1 MLTTSAVS
9 PRVAYIRYPNF
20 PCPIISYLRLTA
32 TQWGFSYEWLF
43 VAAIFNSCRLL
54 GFWILWVDC
63 DANSELCKKDRH

>member
-20 PCPIISYLRLTA
+20 PYSICSYLRLTVIR
-32 TQWGFSYEWLF
+32 WGFSYEWLF
-43 VAAIFNSCRLL
+43 VAAIINSCWLP
-54 GFWILWVDC
+54 GFWTLWVDC